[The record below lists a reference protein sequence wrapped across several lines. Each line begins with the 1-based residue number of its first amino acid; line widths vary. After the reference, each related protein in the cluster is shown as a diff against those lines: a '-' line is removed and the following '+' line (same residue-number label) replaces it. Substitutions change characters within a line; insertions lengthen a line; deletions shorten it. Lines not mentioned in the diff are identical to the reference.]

1 MPQTLSR
8 SPSRRCLDALVT
20 MGVLIP
26 GNDMTAVRRT
36 AQFFLTNFRERL
48 AQQRAEAAANPKYG
62 DTFKGE
68 LSKDEKQAKRKQIL
82 SSIGALCFGELAVLW
97 CSMRVVP
104 CRRRPLATR
113 CCAPSVTEAPEHW
126 SVMLLQ
132 ERICCWHRQIRC
144 AL

>member
-1 MPQTLSR
+1 
-8 SPSRRCLDALVT
+8 

-82 SSIGALCFGELAVLW
+82 SSIGALSSRWFAVL
-97 CSMRVVP
+97 
-104 CRRRPLATR
+104 
-113 CCAPSVTEAPEHW
+113 
-126 SVMLLQ
+126 
-132 ERICCWHRQIRC
+132 
-144 AL
+144 